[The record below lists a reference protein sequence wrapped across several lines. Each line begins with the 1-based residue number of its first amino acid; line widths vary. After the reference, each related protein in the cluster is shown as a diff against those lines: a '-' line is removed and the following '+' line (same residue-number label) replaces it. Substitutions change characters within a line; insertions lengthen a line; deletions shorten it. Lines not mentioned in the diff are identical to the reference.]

1 MLENL
6 PLAQTLSKLFTG
18 SGQCAEVTWRFLGLS
33 IADWSLAW
41 FAALAAYAAWLALR
55 KPA

>member
-6 PLAQTLSKLFTG
+6 PLSQTLAKLFAG

-33 IADWSLAW
+33 IAEWSLAW
-41 FAALAAYAAWLALR
+41 FASLALYAGWLGSR
-55 KPA
+55 KR